1 MAAPFDQVHATK
13 KQRLGTRKRDVA
25 GNEYIYLQGVA
36 SVVAGSWVSFDE
48 LGVTTLL
55 DTDVAASMVAPI
67 AVAQAAV
74 DATTEYGWFMIFG
87 KTQANVEASF
97 ADNSK
102 IFAVA
107 TAGSAD
113 DSGTAGNQIVGA
125 YGRSA
130 ISSGQA
136 TVQLVYPVCGVNV
149 A

>member
-1 MAAPFDQVHATK
+1 MAAPFNEVHSTK
-13 KQRLGTRKRDVA
+13 KQRLLTRKKDSA
-25 GNEYIYLQGVA
+25 GNEYVYLKGVA
-36 SVVAGSWVSFDE
+36 SVVAGSWVAFDE
-48 LGVTTLL
+48 LGVTQLL
-55 DTDVAASMVAPI
+55 DTDVAASMVSPI

-74 DATTEYGWFMIFG
+74 DSTTEYGWFMVLG
-87 KTQANVEASF
+87 SCLANVEASF

-113 DSGTAGNQIVGA
+113 DSGTAGNQIIGA

-130 ISSGQA
+130 ISGSQA
-136 TVQLVYPVCGVNV
+136 TVQLNYPVCGVNV

>member
-1 MAAPFDQVHATK
+1 MSQFDQVHSTK
-13 KQRLGTRKRDVA
+13 KYRLGTRKTDAA
-25 GNEYIYLQGVA
+25 GNIYVYLKGVA
-36 SVVAGSWVSFDE
+36 STVAGSWVAFDE
-48 LGVTTLL
+48 LGVTQLL
-55 DTDVAASMVAPI
+55 DTDVAASMVSPI

-74 DATTEYGWFMIFG
+74 DATTEYGWYMIAG

-130 ISSGQA
+130 IASGQA
-136 TVQLVYPVCGVNV
+136 TVQLSFPVCGVNV

>member
-1 MAAPFDQVHATK
+1 MPRFTEIDTTK
-13 KQRLGTRKRDVA
+13 EFRLGTRKRDVA

-36 SVVAGSWVSFDE
+36 ATVAGSWVSFDE

-55 DTDVAASMVAPI
+55 DTDVAASLVGPI

-74 DATTEYGWFMIFG
+74 DATTKFGWFMIFG
-87 KTQANVEASF
+87 KTLANVEAAF

-113 DSGTAGNQIVGA
+113 DAGTAGNQIVGA

-130 ISSGQA
+130 IANGQA
-136 TVQLVYPVCGVNV
+136 TVQLTYPVCGVNV

>member
-1 MAAPFDQVHATK
+1 MPQFTDIHATK
-13 KQRLGTRKRDVA
+13 KQRLGTRKRDAA

-36 SVVAGSWVSFDE
+36 SCAAGSWVSFDE

-87 KTQANVEASF
+87 TCLANVEAAF

-130 ISSGQA
+130 ISGSQA
-136 TVQLVYPVCGVNV
+136 TVQLIYPVCGVNV

>member
-1 MAAPFDQVHATK
+1 MATQFDQVHSTK
-13 KQRLGTRKRDVA
+13 KHRLGTIKRDVA
-25 GNEYIYLQGVA
+25 GNEYVYLQGVA
-36 SVVAGSWVSFDE
+36 STVAGSWVAFDE

-55 DTDVAASMVAPI
+55 DTDVAASMVSPI

-74 DATTEYGWFMIFG
+74 DATTEYGWYMVRG

-102 IFAVA
+102 IFAV
-107 TAGSAD
+107 TVAGSAD

-136 TVQLVYPVCGVNV
+136 TVQLMYPVCGVNV

>member
-1 MAAPFDQVHATK
+1 MASQFTQIHATK
-13 KQRLGTRKRDVA
+13 KQRLGTRKKDAA
-25 GNEYIYLQGVA
+25 GNEYIYLTGVA
-36 SVVAGSWVSFDE
+36 STVAGSWVAYDE
-48 LGVTTLL
+48 LGITALL
-55 DTDVAASMVAPI
+55 DTDVAATLVSPV
-67 AVAQAAV
+67 AVAQAATV
-74 DATTEYGWFMIFG
+74 ASTFGWYMIFG
-87 KTQANVEASF
+87 KCLANVEASF

-113 DSGTAGNQIVGA
+113 DAGTAGNQLVGA

-130 ISSGQA
+130 IASGQA

>member
-1 MAAPFDQVHATK
+1 MSQFTQVHSTK
-13 KQRLGTRKRDVA
+13 KQRLMTRKRDVA

-36 SVVAGSWVSFDE
+36 SCVAGSWVAYDE

-55 DTDVAASMVAPI
+55 DTDVAASLVAPV

-87 KTQANVEASF
+87 KCSANVEASF

-130 ISSGQA
+130 IASGQA

>member
-1 MAAPFDQVHATK
+1 MSQFTQVHAEK
-13 KQRLGTRKRDVA
+13 KHRLGTRKRDVA

-36 SVVAGSWVSFDE
+36 SVVAGSWVAFDE
-48 LGVTTLL
+48 LGVTQLL
-55 DTDVAASMVAPI
+55 DTDVAASMVSPI

-74 DATTEYGWFMIFG
+74 DATTKYGWFMIYG
-87 KTQANVEASF
+87 TCSANVEAAF

-107 TAGSAD
+107 VAGSSD

-130 ISSGQA
+130 ISGTQA
-136 TVQLVYPVCGVNV
+136 TVQLSYPVCGVNV

>member
-1 MAAPFDQVHATK
+1 MAAPFNQVHATK
-13 KQRLGTRKRDVA
+13 KQRLGTRKRDAA
-25 GNEYIYLQGVA
+25 GNEYIYLTGVA
-36 SVVAGSWVSFDE
+36 STAAGSWVAFDE
-48 LGVTTLL
+48 LGITALL
-55 DTDVAASMVAPI
+55 DTDVAASLVSPV
-67 AVAQAAV
+67 AVAQAATV
-74 DATTEYGWFMIFG
+74 ASTYGWYMIFG
-87 KTQANVEASF
+87 TCSATVEASF

-113 DSGTAGNQIVGA
+113 DSGTAGNQLVGA

-130 ISSGQA
+130 ISGGQA